1 MKNITIMKKTAM
13 QKTAIAKI
21 TAKITTTALLF
32 FLLLFTLTTNLRA
45 QESGQQARKQGWFVG
60 VSPFSFIGAEIKTSR
75 TTTTEVDVVA
85 GAATF
90 DYQATIVS
98 HFVNDS
104 RGLTNGVITDA
115 EAKQSLIR
123 GAIELCKRSNAADAT
138 TGRIVDTVPLDPNSA
153 VNSDYPTIDTRD
165 FYIGYVGGQY
175 NEASVDVTTE
185 ICDLPDIPPTVPN
198 PTPPEPSASESA
210 ISLQGALAIQF
221 GYNLGKYRVSLTS
234 FSNKGGANRLT
245 NNVLLADWF
254 LTPGVYAGLGI
265 TSAKLE
271 TEIGSASQTMKE
283 KLTPTNQPCFLTCCP
298 DSWALKIVVKV
309 NNSKKNSKAV
319 VVIFAVIFAMA
330 VFCIAVFFIIV
341 IFFIVFSMVGF

>member
-1 MKNITIMKKTAM
+1 MKKTAM

-153 VNSDYPTIDTRD
+153 VNSDPY
-165 FYIGYVGGQY
+165 YH
-175 NEASVDVTTE
+175 
-185 ICDLPDIPPTVPN
+185 
-198 PTPPEPSASESA
+198 
-210 ISLQGALAIQF
+210 
-221 GYNLGKYRVSLTS
+221 
-234 FSNKGGANRLT
+234 
-245 NNVLLADWF
+245 
-254 LTPGVYAGLGI
+254 
-265 TSAKLE
+265 
-271 TEIGSASQTMKE
+271 
-283 KLTPTNQPCFLTCCP
+283 
-298 DSWALKIVVKV
+298 
-309 NNSKKNSKAV
+309 
-319 VVIFAVIFAMA
+319 
-330 VFCIAVFFIIV
+330 
-341 IFFIVFSMVGF
+341 